1 MCIRDGPDEE
11 KALEASYLREREAE
25 RKEQEAR
32 LHEQDQAYKAAL
44 RKWEVQ
50 EMWVSHH

>member
-1 MCIRDGPDEE
+1 MHNREGADDE
-11 KALEASYLREREAE
+11 KALEASFHRERESE

-32 LHEQDQAYKAAL
+32 LHEQDQVYKTAL

-50 EMWVSHH
+50 EM